1 MAEHCAVNA
10 DVPVRLRLVTPIKGL
25 WPRGEAADF
34 YSVQRR
40 FESCRA
46 HQYCLST
53 LTSACRAIL
62 RAAGGASSFKHNHIQ
77 HC

>member
-25 WPRGEAADF
+25 WPRGKAADF
-34 YSVQRR
+34 YSVPRR

-46 HQYCLST
+46 HQRIRCLICVFN
-53 LTSACRAIL
+53 LPRDFACGR
-62 RAAGGASSFKHNHIQ
+62 RGADIQ
-77 HC
+77 A